1 MTTLT
6 GGAGAH
12 RRREIEED
20 AAGVRGQDEAGR
32 GHEGDSSRVGTQV

>member
-12 RRREIEED
+12 RRRDIEED

-32 GHEGDSSRVGTQV
+32 GHEDDSSRVGTQV